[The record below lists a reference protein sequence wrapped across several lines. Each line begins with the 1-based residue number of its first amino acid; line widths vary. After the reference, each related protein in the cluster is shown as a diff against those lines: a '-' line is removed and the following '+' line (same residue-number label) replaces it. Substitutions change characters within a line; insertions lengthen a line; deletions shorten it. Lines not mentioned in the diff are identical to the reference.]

1 VFRSLGEGRFEELIE
16 EAGPGVSDAHA
27 SRGCAF
33 GDFDNDGDIDVV
45 IMNMNEPP
53 SLLRNDVSGTG
64 HWLKVLLIGAQT
76 NRSAIG
82 SRVTAQYGSRRQS
95 QEVLAQ
101 ASFYSV
107 NDRRLHFGLG
117 EQTSA
122 DLTIRWTNGKTETIR
137 QVPANQL
144 VVVREGSGIIRTQ
157 RFASSSR

>member
-1 VFRSLGEGRFEELIE
+1 M
-16 EAGPGVSDAHA
+16 
-27 SRGCAF
+27 
-33 GDFDNDGDIDVV
+33 DVL

-82 SRVTAQYGSRRQS
+82 SRVTAQYGSKRQA

-101 ASFYSV
+101 GSFYSV

-117 EQTSA
+117 EETSA
-122 DLTIRWTNGKTETIR
+122 DLAVRWTNGKTET
-137 QVPANQL
+137 VPHVAANQL
-144 VVVREGSGIIRTQ
+144 VVIREGSGIVRAQ
-157 RFASSSR
+157 KF